1 MAAILAV
8 MPGDNL
14 FTLLSSF
21 RPGAAASPFENYCTS
36 GLAYFL
42 QHGQGRLCAL
52 FAEAAGVPGQK
63 VVAAEV
69 QPMLAGA
76 GFADLVLTF
85 EQGERCLVEV
95 QVEPGYELQTI
106 QTLEEHARYWRERPQ
121 MVFLT
126 LPGISAPEHWAAV
139 SWLEAAEA
147 IESGGSEIEWQFAEF
162 IRRDVLGLG
171 PVPLDQAIASNRLYA
186 LGGAAVRR
194 KFAARARYV
203 NSASR
208 PIGGRYRYLGTTF
221 AVDES
226 EMEFWIGIVNES
238 VPLSEHY
245 YLMLASKVQPLRDP
259 VDTPRPTS
267 DWKWLHWTGSGR
279 VVRPITIEMYDE
291 LLARLRLPG

>member
-1 MAAILAV
+1 MA
-8 MPGDNL
+8 GENL

-42 QHGQGRLCAL
+42 QHGQGQLCDL
-52 FAEAAGVPGQK
+52 FADAAGCAGQK

-95 QVEPGYELQTI
+95 QVEPGFEPQTI
-106 QTLEEHARYWRERPQ
+106 ETLEEHARYWREKPQ
-121 MVFLT
+121 MIFLT
-126 LPGISAPEHWAAV
+126 LPGVAAPD
-139 SWLEAAEA
+139 SWVRLSWIDCANA
-147 IESGGSEIEWQFAEF
+147 IEAGGEEVEWQFAEF
-162 IRRDVLGLG
+162 IRRDILGLG
-171 PVPLDQAIASNRLYA
+171 PVPLEQAIASNRLYA
-186 LGGAAVRR
+186 LGAAAIRR
-194 KFAARARYV
+194 RFGPRARYV

-221 AVDES
+221 GVDGS
-226 EMEFWIGIVNES
+226 DMEYWVGIVNES

-245 YLMLASKVQPLRDP
+245 YLMLASKVTPVDQP

-267 DWKWLHWTGSGR
+267 DWKWMHWTGSGR

-291 LLARLRLPG
+291 LLSRLPFEA